1 MLSPSSITAAVSG
14 EEVRAIAEKSIGV
27 PTGKSLGDAFKDF
40 GIGAAGGA
48 VAGVATRIFGG
59 WGLLAAPLLAG
70 SIVKGDRGTIIAT
83 MFGALVGMA
92 LLGGVGGG
100 AQAQASQQEVM

>member
-1 MLSPSSITAAVSG
+1 M
-14 EEVRAIAEKSIGV
+14 
-27 PTGKSLGDAFKDF
+27 GDAFKDF

-48 VAGVATRIFGG
+48 AAGLAMKLFGG

-83 MFGALVGMA
+83 MFGALIGMA
-92 LLGGVGGG
+92 LLGGIGGT
-100 AQAQASQQEVM
+100 ASAETSQSVM

>member
-1 MLSPSSITAAVSG
+1 MPTASG
-14 EEVRAIAEKSIGV
+14 
-27 PTGKSLGDAFKDF
+27 LGSAFKDF

-48 VAGVATRIFGG
+48 VAGIATRLFGG

-92 LLGGVGGG
+92 LLGGLGGG
-100 AQAQASQQEVM
+100 GSTAQTSQQVM